1 MTMVSNPFVF
11 ALKKAVD
18 DFGTEILKSPMLV
31 NVLTD
36 YHAFDVH
43 CKNSKAIKS
52 RLCEMIVNGQ
62 IEEVLSWKELSK
74 KSIERNKMNLLKQ
87 YGNDKDVKYII
98 DSLLNS
104 LGLSDLPTFCDLEHQ
119 PLVLSKVSAAHVT
132 NKPLQSNKP
141 RKATGLC
148 LKNISCAIFGVL
160 FFVPFGIY
168 TFSQDEIGWGLLCL
182 FSALLCVI
190 GPFVNPDF
198 WK

>member
-1 MTMVSNPFVF
+1 MISNPLHN
-11 ALKKAVD
+11 ALKQAVD
-18 DFGTEILKSPMLV
+18 DLGIDILKSPMLV

-74 KSIERNKMNLLKQ
+74 KRIERNKMNLLKQ

-119 PLVLSKVSAAHVT
+119 PIVLSSISAVPVAK
-132 NKPLQSNKP
+132 KPLQSNKP

-160 FFVPFGIY
+160 FFVPCGIY
-168 TFSQDEIGWGLLCL
+168 AFSQDDIGYGLLGL
-182 FSALLCVI
+182 FGALLCVI
-190 GPFVNPDF
+190 GPFVNPNF

>member
-1 MTMVSNPFVF
+1 MSCNQLNI

-18 DFGTEILKSPMLV
+18 DLGTDILKSPMLV

-52 RLCEMIVNGQ
+52 RLGEMIVNGQ

-74 KSIERNKMNLLKQ
+74 KRIERNKMNLLKQ
-87 YGNDKDVKYII
+87 YGNDKDVKCII
-98 DSLLNS
+98 DSVLNS
-104 LGLSDLPTFCDLEHQ
+104 LGLSDYPTFCAQEHQ
-119 PLVLSKVSAAHVT
+119 PLVLSRVSAAHVT

-141 RKATGLC
+141 RKATELC

-198 WK
+198 LK

>member
-1 MTMVSNPFVF
+1 MPTSKSLHI

-18 DFGTEILKSPMLV
+18 DLGMDILKSPMLV

-43 CKNSKAIKS
+43 NNNSKTIKS
-52 RLCEMIVNGQ
+52 RLFEMISSGQ

-74 KSIERNKMNLLKQ
+74 KRIERNKMNLLKQ
-87 YGNDKDVKYII
+87 YDNDKDVKCII
-98 DSLLNS
+98 DSVLNS
-104 LGLSDLPTFCDLEHQ
+104 LGLSDYPTFCTKDHHS
-119 PLVLSKVSAAHVT
+119 LVMFSVSAAPVT

-141 RKATGLC
+141 RKDARLC
-148 LKNISCAIFGVL
+148 LKNIGCVLFGIL

-168 TFSQDEIGWGLLCL
+168 AFSQDEIGWGLLCL